1 MQVYQ
6 ILNQNSFLLVAV
18 FVIAAITAL
27 VFRQGTRS
35 VNPFGLGLL
44 VAVIAG
50 IAGVWLGL
58 RADSTFAGQAELEQ
72 ALHSG
77 KPTMVEFYSNR

>member
-6 ILNQNSFLLVAV
+6 ILNQNSFLMVAG
-18 FVIAAITAL
+18 FVLAALTAFI
-27 VFRQGTRS
+27 FRRGTRS
-35 VNPFGLGLL
+35 VNPFGLGVL

-50 IAGVWLGL
+50 IAGVWFSL
-58 RADSTFAGQAELEQ
+58 RADSTFEGQAELEQ